1 MKVIVDAFG
10 GDNAPIEILKGSRL
24 AKDEYSVDIILVG
37 NKAEIEKAAKE
48 NDIDISGMEIV
59 ESGSIITAYDS
70 PTSVIKSKQDSSMA
84 VGLSLLADG
93 KGDAFVSAGS
103 TGALVVGGTF
113 IVKRIK
119 GIKRA
124 AIGTLMPSAE
134 NPFILLDAG
143 ANVECTSEFL
153 NQFAIMGD
161 IYMRRIMNVSNPRV
175 ALANIGEEETKGTKL
190 YQDAYKLMKE
200 SNYNFIGNI
209 EARDIPY
216 GKADVIVADGF
227 TGNIILKTYEGAAGA
242 LAGMIK
248 AMFKKNVLTM
258 LSALLVKS
266 GIDEFKS
273 KMDYKEFGGAPLMGI
288 CKPVIKAHG
297 SSDARAFKN
306 AIRQAKMFAENNVI
320 SEIENNLPKT
330 NTNSNQE

>member
-10 GDNAPIEILKGSRL
+10 GDNAPVEILKGSAL
-24 AKDEYSVDIILVG
+24 AAEELSVQITLVG
-37 NKAEIEKAAKE
+37 NKAEIKKAAEE
-48 NDIDISGMEIV
+48 NNIDISSMDIV
-59 ESGSIITAYDS
+59 ESGSIITAFDS
-70 PTSVIKSKQDSSMA
+70 PMTVIKSKQDSSMA

-93 KGDAFVSAGS
+93 RGDAFVSAGS

-143 ANVECTSEFL
+143 ANVECTPEFL

-161 IYMRRIMNVSNPRV
+161 IYMRQIMNVASPRV
-175 ALANIGEEETKGTKL
+175 GLANIGEEETKGTEL
-190 YQDAYKLMKE
+190 YQEAYALMKE
-200 SNYNFIGNI
+200 ANYNFIGNI

-216 GKADVIVADGF
+216 GKADVVVADGF

-242 LAGMIK
+242 LGGMIK
-248 AMFKKNVLTM
+248 AMFKKNALTM

-266 GIDEFKS
+266 GIEEFKS

-288 CKPVIKAHG
+288 TKPVIKAHG

-306 AIRQAKMFAENNVI
+306 AIRQAKMFAEKNVVA
-320 SEIENNLPKT
+320 EIENNLPIPKSK
-330 NTNSNQE
+330 SNQE